1 MAVYVSIESV
11 TTMALIEKLPPDSA
25 KRIFLDGIGAND
37 FSRRLP
43 LHFALPVY
51 TLSVS
56 ELMLRPDAV
65 SLETKLLSWQFL
77 TSDAKGVAVAGEVPV
92 EPDSDGG
99 YATSL
104 TRGTAINDA
113 LMASRRIRENP
124 DVRAKS
130 FEFRR
135 LRISS
140 LQIDA
145 FWLKASPADG
155 APADKVL
162 IGEDRVYPFVA
173 FQDDLKSKML
183 GAGAFLTVIR
193 KFASE
198 RQENPNYKNAPRV
211 PPVQRI

>member
-1 MAVYVSIESV
+1 
-11 TTMALIEKLPPDSA
+11 
-25 KRIFLDGIGAND
+25 
-37 FSRRLP
+37 
-43 LHFALPVY
+43 
-51 TLSVS
+51 
-56 ELMLRPDAV
+56 
-65 SLETKLLSWQFL
+65 LLSWQFL

-113 LMASRRIRENP
+113 LMASRRIREHP
-124 DVRAKS
+124 DVQAKS

-173 FQDDLKSKML
+173 FRDDLKSQML
-183 GAGAFLTVIR
+183 SASDFLTRVR
-193 KFASE
+193 EFASE
-198 RQENPNYKNAPRV
+198 RQKHPNYKNAPRV
-211 PPVQRI
+211 PPAEAR